1 MNDFVKKHKCTY
13 ILEKVKRESDVKS
26 YRNDSSDEADAITEQ
41 EENELYSEIERKFLE
56 LFGCDEEN

>member
-26 YRNDSSDEADAITEQ
+26 YRNDSSDEAEVNWKI
-41 EENELYSEIERKFLE
+41 KFQFIHPKNWNLV
-56 LFGCDEEN
+56 LQNIS